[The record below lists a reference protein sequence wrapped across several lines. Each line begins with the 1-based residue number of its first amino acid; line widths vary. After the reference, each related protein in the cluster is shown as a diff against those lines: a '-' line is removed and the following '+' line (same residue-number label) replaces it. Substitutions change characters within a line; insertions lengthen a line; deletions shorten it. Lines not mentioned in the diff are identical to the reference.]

1 VLLSQIVRL
10 RNRTI
15 INNNSDYRL
24 LTLSDVEQAA
34 QVISQAFV
42 DDPLCAFM
50 LPFKRTRVKTL
61 YKFFRAYG
69 EVNIKNQRGFGVGDP
84 LEGVAFWKSAS
95 QKDISISIK
104 SLSTFF
110 PLLLTLYPI
119 GLLRAG
125 TIMEQIDMLHQK
137 HVSGP
142 HYYLD
147 NIGVLSSAR
156 GKGLAS
162 KLIRPLLDKAD
173 SERVAA
179 YTDTVT
185 RSNVALYE
193 HFGFHCVEEC
203 AVPRAGITVWAL
215 LRPIQEH

>member
-1 VLLSQIVRL
+1 MS
-10 RNRTI
+10 TY
-15 INNNSDYRL
+15 SDCRL
-24 LTLSDVEQAA
+24 LTLPDVERAA

-50 LPFKRTRVKTL
+50 LPFKRTRIGTL

-69 EVNIKNQRGFGVGDP
+69 EVNIRNQRGFGVAEP

-95 QKDISISIK
+95 QKPVSISVK
-104 SLSTFF
+104 SLSIFI
-110 PLLLTLYPI
+110 PLLFTLYPI
-119 GLLRAG
+119 GLLRAR
-125 TIMEQIDMLHQK
+125 TILKQTDMLHRK
-137 HVSGP
+137 YASEP

-147 NIGVLSSAR
+147 NIGVLASAR
-156 GKGLAS
+156 GKGIAS
-162 KLIRPLLDKAD
+162 KLIRPFLEKAD
-173 SERVAA
+173 SEKVAT

-193 HFGFHCVEEC
+193 HFGFQCVEEC
-203 AVPRAGITVWAL
+203 VIPRAGITVWVL